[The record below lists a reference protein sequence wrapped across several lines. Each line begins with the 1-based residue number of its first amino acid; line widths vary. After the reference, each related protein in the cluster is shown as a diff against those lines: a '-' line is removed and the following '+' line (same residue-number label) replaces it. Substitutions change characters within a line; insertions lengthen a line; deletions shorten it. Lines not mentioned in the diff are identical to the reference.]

1 MLITRNDIQR
11 IGDEDTFMH
20 FLQEKLN
27 LPIPESVPLAQI
39 AIPLP
44 LAFLGLEESI
54 AEHIIDCQEFRG
66 LLKDG
71 LDVREP
77 FLIRFRREE
86 KYPEILRYIAEG
98 LSQKNIN
105 PAEIFFI
112 CTDENFQPF
121 ALAHFNDSG
130 TKDWNSEVLNIFRWT
145 QGNTCINTG
154 SKYDLS
160 VLFSSEEESA
170 TESDSSPEVGKTF
183 SDCIGKS
190 HSSED
195 LLIKLQNMGTP
206 LSQHLK
212 QYGNIHTGITPGYT
226 RAFVIDEFKR
236 QELIDEDRKNI
247 ELIREFLKPREWTGE
262 SAYLICIP
270 SSRDKRWPWSGIS
283 DESGAEQ
290 IFETTYPAISAH
302 MKNYR
307 DKLEGRECFKK
318 TRSAVF
324 YWELPSYGFY
334 SMLERPKIFYP
345 PVTSS
350 MKAAYDT
357 SEKLLLSAAFFP
369 TTDLSLLATLNSKL
383 FAWYIEKK
391 CRSPQYNNL
400 VLKKENMSKVPI
412 VRRTEE
418 QIEKFSD
425 LVQQILDDPNS
436 LEVPDI
442 EQKIDELVYKLYE
455 LTEAE
460 ITLIEEES
468 NL

>member
-1 MLITRNDIQR
+1 MLITREDIQR
-11 IGDEDTFMH
+11 IGDEDTLMH

-130 TKDWNSEVLNIFRWT
+130 TKDWNAEVLNISIWI
-145 QGNTCINTG
+145 QGNTRINTAPEH
-154 SKYDLS
+154 DLS
-160 VLFSSEEESA
+160 TFFSSEEEPL
-170 TESDSSPEVGKTF
+170 TKPDDPPETKKTSPDYE
-183 SDCIGKS
+183 GKS
-190 HSSED
+190 NSSAD
-195 LLIKLQNMGTP
+195 LLIKLQNIGTP
-206 LSQHLK
+206 LDR
-212 QYGNIHTGITPGYT
+212 YGDIHTGINLGYKE
-226 RAFVIDEFKR
+226 AFVIDEYTR
-236 QELIDEDRKNI
+236 EQLIDDDPNSTDLIEQFPDKPEKWRWELRNAIYIPNSKN
-247 ELIREFLKPREWTGE
+247 
-262 SAYLICIP
+262 
-270 SSRDKRWPWSGIS
+270 KRWNWSGKR
-283 DESGAEQ
+283 DRLEAAR

-302 MKNYR
+302 MNHYR
-307 DKLEGRECFKK
+307 DRLEK
-318 TRSAVF
+318 SANPVEF
-324 YWELPSYGFY
+324 YWEFPSRNILRE
-334 SMLERPKIFYP
+334 LERPKIIYR
-345 PVTSS
+345 TNAIS
-350 MKAAYDT
+350 MQAAYDE
-357 SEKLLLSAAFFP
+357 SHRFLLSSTHFIP
-369 TTDLSLLATLNSKL
+369 TEDRSMLAILNSRL
-383 FAWYIEKK
+383 FDWYARRKYKSSKYKPLSFAKQNMVKAPIA
-391 CRSPQYNNL
+391 PQ
-400 VLKKENMSKVPI
+400 
-412 VRRTEE
+412 TESQKAE
-418 QIEKFSD
+418 LSD

-468 NL
+468 NP